1 MVFTILTIIMAV
13 PPLYTFSKLKILPNE
28 EIDGAG
34 NYFSTTMGVMGAAGT
49 QKFIVPYYSNRFKLF
64 CENSVIGPDSQFGII
79 TLNETQD

>member
-1 MVFTILTIIMAV
+1 MAV
-13 PPLYTFSKLKILPNE
+13 PPLYTFSKLKIIPNE
-28 EIDGAG
+28 EIDGGG

-79 TLNETQD
+79 TLNQTQD